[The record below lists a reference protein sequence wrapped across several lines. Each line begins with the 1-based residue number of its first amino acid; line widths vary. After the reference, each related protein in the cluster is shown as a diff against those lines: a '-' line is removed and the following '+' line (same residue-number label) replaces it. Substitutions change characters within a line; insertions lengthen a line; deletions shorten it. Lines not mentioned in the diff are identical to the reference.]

1 MFVKVLTRI
10 NCFFYLLLD
19 ALLSLTSEVIITA
32 FIKTARL
39 NMLYA
44 YMVRRGDS
52 KSGEIFLRLNNLS
65 GQSKIYSYRKANIK
79 NYWEVY
85 GSDTWQEDS
94 LINDKIKKI
103 ISIDSDIW
111 VLELEDKQ
119 GRYPDF

>member
-1 MFVKVLTRI
+1 MLRFLQELIV
-10 NCFFYLLLD
+10 FFYLLLD
-19 ALLSLTSEVIITA
+19 ALLSLISEVIITA

-39 NMLYA
+39 NMLDA

-52 KSGEIFLRLNNLS
+52 KSGEIFLRLNNLR
-65 GQSKIYSYRKANIK
+65 GQSKIYSYRKANIQ
-79 NYWEVY
+79 NHWEVY

-111 VLELEDKQ
+111 ILELEDKK

>member
-1 MFVKVLTRI
+1 MLRFLQELIV
-10 NCFFYLLLD
+10 FFYLLLD

-65 GQSKIYSYRKANIK
+65 GQSKIYSYIKANIQ

-111 VLELEDKQ
+111 ILELEDRN
-119 GRYPDF
+119 GCYLEL

>member
-1 MFVKVLTRI
+1 MS
-10 NCFFYLLLD
+10 
-19 ALLSLTSEVIITA
+19 LSSEFIVNA

-39 NMLYA
+39 NMLDA

-52 KSGEIFLRLNNLS
+52 KSGEIFLRLNNLC

>member
-1 MFVKVLTRI
+1 LLRFLQELIV
-10 NCFFYLLLD
+10 FFYLLLD

-52 KSGEIFLRLNNLS
+52 KSGEIFLRLNNLR
-65 GQSKIYSYRKANIK
+65 GQSKIYSYRKANIQ

-111 VLELEDKQ
+111 ILELEDKK

>member
-1 MFVKVLTRI
+1 
-10 NCFFYLLLD
+10 LD

-52 KSGEIFLRLNNLS
+52 KSGEIFLRLNNLR
-65 GQSKIYSYRKANIK
+65 GQSKIYSYRKANIQ

-111 VLELEDKQ
+111 ILELEDKK

>member
-1 MFVKVLTRI
+1 MS
-10 NCFFYLLLD
+10 
-19 ALLSLTSEVIITA
+19 LSSEFIVNA

-39 NMLYA
+39 NMLDA

-52 KSGEIFLRLNNLS
+52 KSGEIFLRLNNLR
-65 GQSKIYSYRKANIK
+65 GQSKIYSYRKANIQ
-79 NYWEVY
+79 NHWEVY

-111 VLELEDKQ
+111 ILELEDKK

>member
-1 MFVKVLTRI
+1 MS
-10 NCFFYLLLD
+10 
-19 ALLSLTSEVIITA
+19 LSSEFIVNA

-39 NMLYA
+39 NMLDA

-65 GQSKIYSYRKANIK
+65 GQSKIYSYRKDNIK